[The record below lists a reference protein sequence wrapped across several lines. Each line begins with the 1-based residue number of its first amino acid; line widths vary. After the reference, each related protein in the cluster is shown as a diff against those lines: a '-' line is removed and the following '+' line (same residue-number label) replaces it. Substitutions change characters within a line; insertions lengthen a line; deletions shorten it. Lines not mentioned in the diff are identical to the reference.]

1 MLYKCSHIVGYKILR
16 LSFEGNITIFYDIV
30 QILVYHHIS
39 SHYIKNLHSNTA
51 HKMMIFVM
59 FNFDDLPFH
68 EQTRVMIIIMDLSE
82 KL

>member
-1 MLYKCSHIVGYKILR
+1 MLYKCSHIVDYKILR
-16 LSFEGNITIFYDIV
+16 LSFEGNKEYYDIV
-30 QILVYHHIS
+30 QILVYHPIS